1 MHYNMI
7 YSNIGGTFI
16 ALDNLQLQREKTEG
30 DFTTE
35 SINPGCI
42 SLNQNQDFQNSSWSA
57 NK

>member
-42 SLNQNQDFQNSSWSA
+42 SLNQNQDFQNSS
-57 NK
+57 